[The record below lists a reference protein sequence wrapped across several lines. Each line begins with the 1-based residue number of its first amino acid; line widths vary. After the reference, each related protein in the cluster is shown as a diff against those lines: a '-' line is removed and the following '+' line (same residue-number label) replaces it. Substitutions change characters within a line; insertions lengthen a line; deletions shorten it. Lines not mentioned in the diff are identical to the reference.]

1 MALAPDQPTP
11 TGRVHLLT
19 PSIAHMS
26 APKGERTVARD
37 LNALRDLQLA
47 RKVKGGWVSNKA
59 MVLAFLPPMHHNCV

>member
-1 MALAPDQPTP
+1 
-11 TGRVHLLT
+11 
-19 PSIAHMS
+19 MS